1 MWTRWGAMMAD
12 AIDRL
17 FEGYPPALSV
27 NELGDLLGISK
38 NAVYDMVKRGTIPA
52 YRLGGRWFVVRD
64 ELKEKL
70 RAGSNVGGV
79 KDDDPQESI
88 D

>member
-1 MWTRWGAMMAD
+1 MAD

-17 FEGYPPALSV
+17 FEGLPPTLSTTDV
-27 NELGDLLGISK
+27 SDLLGITQK
-38 NAVYDMVKRGTIPA
+38 TAYEMVKRGAIPA
-52 YRLGGRWFVVRD
+52 YRLGGRWFVIRD

-70 RAGSNVGGV
+70 RASSNVDGV
-79 KDDDPQESI
+79 EDNDPQEPI